1 MHWTALNTEL
11 NLDYGL
17 NSTNSNIKYEIK
29 LESKHQEPKHQTEC
43 SSEKV
48 VGATLAANAIWL
60 SHKLF
65 KSYSCKA

>member
-17 NSTNSNIKYEIK
+17 NSTKSNIKYESK
-29 LESKHQEPKHQTEC
+29 LEPKHQSEC

-48 VGATLAANAIWL
+48 VGATLAANAI
-60 SHKLF
+60 
-65 KSYSCKA
+65 